1 MQSQTDKQSDG
12 MRQPIV
18 KKQTVREIIELNKS
32 KEKGASQKSDSLAI
46 DSINNLNVIAQDT
59 NHQSV

>member
-1 MQSQTDKQSDG
+1 MK
-12 MRQPIV
+12 QPIV